1 MTLAEVIAL
10 KVVAKVDIAAAT
22 AVLTVVEA
30 AAEVGIGVMT
40 AAGDVRD
47 TGGSNP
53 TIAKGLKLDG
63 QV

>member
-1 MTLAEVIAL
+1 
-10 KVVAKVDIAAAT
+10 VDVAAAT

-47 TGGSNP
+47 IGESNP
-53 TIAKGLKLDG
+53 IVTRGVKLAG

>member
-1 MTLAEVIAL
+1 MTAL
-10 KVVAKVDIAAAT
+10 KVVAKVDVAAAT

-47 TGGSNP
+47 PWGSNP